1 MKRPDGEGQG
11 HADGPNENGAVSVV
25 EKLIHKVEPHFEEG
39 GKFHRLYYAFD
50 MMKSMNFSLPT
61 RTQDGVH
68 IRDGIDVR
76 RMMFTVIIALIP
88 ALLYGIY
95 NVGYQTLLEPG
106 TVSGAV
112 PIGQAFW
119 VGLLKMVPIL
129 AVTYVVGGV
138 WEAVFAVVRKH
149 EVSEGFLV
157 TGLLVPLIV
166 PPTIPLWQLAIAT
179 SFGVVIGKEIFGGT
193 GMNIFNPALVVRAF
207 LFFAY
212 PAQISGDRVWVAL
225 DGYAAASPLAVVA
238 EGAEMPIVDMLAAQ
252 GVTWWNSFIGLI
264 PGSIGE
270 TSTLAILLGIG
281 LLLITGVGSWR
292 IMLSMLAGG
301 VLMAGI
307 LNLAA
312 PHPGHFLALP
322 IHYHLTLG
330 GFAFGLAFMA
340 TDPVSAAATDTGK
353 LIYGFLCGVLSILVR
368 ILNPA
373 FPEGVMLAILFM
385 NMFAP
390 LIDHFVVRSNIKKR
404 LARAAV
410 PATAAARLTE

>member
-1 MKRPDGEGQG
+1 MQQLLKGLLER
-11 HADGPNENGAVSVV
+11 
-25 EKLIHKVEPHFEEG
+25 VEPLFEKG
-39 GKFHRLYYAFD
+39 GKLERLYPAYDAFATLA
-50 MMKSMNFSLPT
+50 FVLPNRT
-61 RTQDGVH
+61 RSGAH
-68 IRDGIDVR
+68 IRDDFDSK
-76 RMMFTVIIALIP
+76 RMMITVIFALIP
-88 ALLYGIY
+88 PTLVGIF
-95 NVGYQTLLEPG
+95 NVGYQRLLAAGVEVTFLAAAAQG
-106 TVSGAV
+106 LLRFL
-112 PIGQAFW
+112 PILIVTYA
-119 VGLLKMVPIL
+119 VGL
-129 AVTYVVGGV
+129 G
-138 WEAVFAVVRKH
+138 WEFLFAVVRRH

-157 TGLLVPLIV
+157 SGFLIALIV
-166 PPTIPLWQLAIAT
+166 PPTIPWWQLAIAT

-225 DGYAAASPLAVVA
+225 DGYSAATPLAVIA
-238 EGAEMPIVDMLAAQ
+238 DGAETPVVDLLAAQ

-292 IMLSMLAGG
+292 IMLSMLIGG
-301 VLMAGI
+301 VVMGAVLQ
-307 LNLAA
+307 LAA
-312 PHPGHFLALP
+312 PHPGHFMALP
-322 IHYHLTLG
+322 VHYHLTLG
-330 GFAFGLAFMA
+330 GFAFGLAYMA
-340 TDPVSAAATDTGK
+340 TDPVSAAATDAGK
-353 LIYGFLCGVLSILVR
+353 WIYGFLVGVLSILVR

-390 LIDHFVVRSNIKKR
+390 LIDHFVVRGNIKQR

-410 PATAAARLTE
+410 AAPAGVQASK

>member
-1 MKRPDGEGQG
+1 MQQLLKGLLERIEPLFEKGGKL
-11 HADGPNENGAVSVV
+11 
-25 EKLIHKVEPHFEEG
+25 EKLYPA
-39 GKFHRLYYAFD
+39 YDAFATLA
-50 MMKSMNFSLPT
+50 FVLPN
-61 RTQDGVH
+61 RTEAGAH
-68 IRDGIDVR
+68 IRDDFDSK
-76 RMMFTVIIALIP
+76 RMMVTVILALIP
-88 ALLYGIY
+88 CTLVGIY
-95 NVGYQTLLEPG
+95 NIGLQRLLAMGVEPALAPALVQG
-106 TVSGAV
+106 LIRFL
-112 PIGQAFW
+112 PILIVTYA
-119 VGLLKMVPIL
+119 VGL
-129 AVTYVVGGV
+129 G
-138 WEAVFAVVRKH
+138 WEFLFAVVRRH

-157 TGLLVPLIV
+157 SGFLVALIV
-166 PPTIPLWQLAIAT
+166 PPSIPLWQLAVAT
-179 SFGVVIGKEIFGGT
+179 TFGVIIGKEIFGGT

-410 PATAAARLTE
+410 PAPAAAQLTE

>member
-1 MKRPDGEGQG
+1 VQQLLKGLLER
-11 HADGPNENGAVSVV
+11 
-25 EKLIHKVEPHFEEG
+25 VEPLFEKG
-39 GKFHRLYYAFD
+39 GKLERLYPAYDAFATLA
-50 MMKSMNFSLPT
+50 FVLPNRT
-61 RTQDGVH
+61 RAGAH
-68 IRDGIDVR
+68 IRDDFDSK
-76 RMMFTVIIALIP
+76 RMMVTVILALIP
-88 ALLYGIY
+88 PTLVGIF
-95 NVGYQTLLEPG
+95 NVGYQRLLAAGIEFTFVQAAAQG
-106 TVSGAV
+106 LLRFL
-112 PIGQAFW
+112 PILIITYA
-119 VGLLKMVPIL
+119 VGL
-129 AVTYVVGGV
+129 G
-138 WEAVFAVVRKH
+138 WEFLFAVIRRH

-157 TGLLVPLIV
+157 SGFLIALIV
-166 PPTIPLWQLAIAT
+166 PPTIPWWQLAIAT

-238 EGAEMPIVDMLAAQ
+238 EGAQMPIVDMLAAQ

-292 IMLSMLAGG
+292 IMLSMLIGG
-301 VLMAGI
+301 VVMAAI

-330 GFAFGLAFMA
+330 GFAFGLAYMA
-340 TDPVSAAATDTGK
+340 TDPVSAAATDAGK
-353 LIYGFLCGVLSILVR
+353 WIYGFLVGVLSILVR
-368 ILNPA
+368 LLNPA

-390 LIDHFVVRSNIKKR
+390 LIDYFVVRGNMKQR
-404 LARAAV
+404 LARV
-410 PATAAARLTE
+410 PAPAAARSQVPE

>member
-1 MKRPDGEGQG
+1 MQQLLKGLLER
-11 HADGPNENGAVSVV
+11 
-25 EKLIHKVEPHFEEG
+25 VEPLFEKG
-39 GKFHRLYYAFD
+39 GKLERLYPAYDAFATLA
-50 MMKSMNFSLPT
+50 FVLPNRT
-61 RTQDGVH
+61 RAGAH
-68 IRDGIDVR
+68 IRDDFDSK
-76 RMMFTVIIALIP
+76 RMMVTVILALIP
-88 ALLYGIY
+88 PTLVGIF
-95 NVGYQTLLEPG
+95 NIGYQRLLAAGLEV
-106 TVSGAV
+106 TFVSAV
-112 PIGQAFW
+112 AQGLLRFLPILIVTYA
-119 VGLLKMVPIL
+119 VGL
-129 AVTYVVGGV
+129 G
-138 WEAVFAVVRKH
+138 WEFLFAVIRRH

-157 TGLLVPLIV
+157 SGFLIALIV
-166 PPTIPLWQLAIAT
+166 PPTIPLWQLAVAT
-179 SFGVVIGKEIFGGT
+179 TFGVIIGKEIFGGT

-225 DGYAAASPLAVVA
+225 DGYASASPLALVA
-238 EGAEMPIVDMLAAQ
+238 EGAEAPIVDVLAAQ

-292 IMLSMLAGG
+292 IMLSMLIGG
-301 VLMAGI
+301 VVMAAI

-330 GFAFGLAFMA
+330 GFAFGLAYMA
-340 TDPVSAAATDTGK
+340 TDPVSAAATDAGK
-353 LIYGFLCGVLSILVR
+353 WVYGFLVGVLSILVR

-390 LIDHFVVRSNIKKR
+390 LIDHFVVRSNVKKR
-404 LARAAV
+404 LARAPVAAPAGAAV
-410 PATAAARLTE
+410 SE

>member
-1 MKRPDGEGQG
+1 MQQLLKGLLERIEPLFEKGGKL
-11 HADGPNENGAVSVV
+11 
-25 EKLIHKVEPHFEEG
+25 EKLYPA
-39 GKFHRLYYAFD
+39 YDAFATLA
-50 MMKSMNFSLPT
+50 FVLPN
-61 RTQDGVH
+61 RTEAGAH
-68 IRDGIDVR
+68 IRDDFDSK
-76 RMMFTVIIALIP
+76 RMMVTVILALIP
-88 ALLYGIY
+88 CTLVGIY
-95 NVGYQTLLEPG
+95 NIGLQRLLAMGVEPALAPALVQG
-106 TVSGAV
+106 LIRFL
-112 PIGQAFW
+112 PILIVTYA
-119 VGLLKMVPIL
+119 VGL
-129 AVTYVVGGV
+129 G
-138 WEAVFAVVRKH
+138 WEFLFAVVRRH

-157 TGLLVPLIV
+157 SGFLVALIV
-166 PPTIPLWQLAIAT
+166 PPSIPLWQLAVAT
-179 SFGVVIGKEIFGGT
+179 TFGVIIGKEIFGGT

-225 DGYAAASPLAVVA
+225 DGYASASPLALVA
-238 EGAEMPIVDMLAAQ
+238 EGAQMPIVDMLAAQ

-410 PATAAARLTE
+410 PAPAAAQLTE

>member
-1 MKRPDGEGQG
+1 MQQLLKGLLER
-11 HADGPNENGAVSVV
+11 
-25 EKLIHKVEPHFEEG
+25 VEPLFEKG
-39 GKFHRLYYAFD
+39 GKLERLYPAYDAFATLA
-50 MMKSMNFSLPT
+50 FVLPNRT
-61 RTQDGVH
+61 RAGAH
-68 IRDGIDVR
+68 IRDDFDSK
-76 RMMFTVIIALIP
+76 RMMVTVIFALIP
-88 ALLYGIY
+88 PTLVGVFNI
-95 NVGYQTLLEPG
+95 GYQRLLAECMAAGAEACAMGVDFTL
-106 TVSGAV
+106 VQAV
-112 PIGQAFW
+112 VQGLIRFLPILIVTYA
-119 VGLLKMVPIL
+119 VGL
-129 AVTYVVGGV
+129 G
-138 WEAVFAVVRKH
+138 WEFLFAVIRRH

-157 TGLLVPLIV
+157 SGFLIALIV
-166 PPTIPLWQLAIAT
+166 PPTIPWWQLAVAT
-179 SFGVVIGKEIFGGT
+179 TFGVIIGKEIFGGT

-225 DGYAAASPLAVVA
+225 DGYSSASPLAVVA
-238 EGAEMPIVDMLAAQ
+238 EGAEAPIVDVLAAQ

-292 IMLSMLAGG
+292 IMASMLIGG
-301 VLMAGI
+301 VVMAAI

-330 GFAFGLAFMA
+330 GFAFGLAYMA
-340 TDPVSAAATDTGK
+340 TDPVSAAATDMGK
-353 LIYGFLCGVLSILVR
+353 WIYGFLVGVLSILVR
-368 ILNPA
+368 VINPA

-390 LIDHFVVRSNIKKR
+390 QIDHFVVRSNVKKR
-404 LARAAV
+404 LARAPV
-410 PATAAARLTE
+410 ATAAGTPVAE

>member
-1 MKRPDGEGQG
+1 MQQLLKGLLER
-11 HADGPNENGAVSVV
+11 
-25 EKLIHKVEPHFEEG
+25 VEPLFEKG
-39 GKFHRLYYAFD
+39 GKLERLYPAYDAFATLA
-50 MMKSMNFSLPT
+50 FVLPNRT
-61 RTQDGVH
+61 RAGAH
-68 IRDGIDVR
+68 IRDDFDSK
-76 RMMFTVIIALIP
+76 RMMVTVILALIP
-88 ALLYGIY
+88 PTLVGIF
-95 NVGYQTLLEPG
+95 NIGYQRLLAAGLEV
-106 TVSGAV
+106 TFVSAV
-112 PIGQAFW
+112 AQGLLRFLPILIVTYA
-119 VGLLKMVPIL
+119 VGL
-129 AVTYVVGGV
+129 G
-138 WEAVFAVVRKH
+138 WEFLFAVIRRH

-157 TGLLVPLIV
+157 SGFLIALIV
-166 PPTIPLWQLAIAT
+166 PPTIPLWQLAVAT
-179 SFGVVIGKEIFGGT
+179 TFGVIIGKEIFGGT

-225 DGYAAASPLAVVA
+225 DGYASASPLAVVA
-238 EGAEMPIVDMLAAQ
+238 EGAEAPIVDVLAAQ

-292 IMLSMLAGG
+292 IMLSMLIGG
-301 VLMAGI
+301 VVMAAI

-330 GFAFGLAFMA
+330 GFAFGLAYMA
-340 TDPVSAAATDTGK
+340 TDPVSAAATDAGK
-353 LIYGFLCGVLSILVR
+353 WVYGFLVGVLSILVR

-390 LIDHFVVRSNIKKR
+390 LIDHFVVRSNVKKR
-404 LARAAV
+404 LARAPVAAPAGAAV
-410 PATAAARLTE
+410 SE

>member
-1 MKRPDGEGQG
+1 MQQLLKGLLER
-11 HADGPNENGAVSVV
+11 
-25 EKLIHKVEPHFEEG
+25 VEPLFEKG
-39 GKFHRLYYAFD
+39 GKLEKMYPAYDAFATLA
-50 MMKSMNFSLPT
+50 FVLPN
-61 RTQDGVH
+61 RTHAGAH
-68 IRDGIDVR
+68 IRDDFDSK
-76 RMMFTVIIALIP
+76 RMMVTVIFALIP
-88 ALLYGIY
+88 CTLVGVFNIGFQRLLAMG
-95 NVGYQTLLEPG
+95 VEPAFG
-106 TVSGAV
+106 PAV
-112 PIGQAFW
+112 VQGLIRFLPILIVTYA
-119 VGLLKMVPIL
+119 VGL
-129 AVTYVVGGV
+129 G
-138 WEAVFAVVRKH
+138 WEFLFAVIRRH

-157 TGLLVPLIV
+157 SGFLVALIV
-166 PPTIPLWQLAIAT
+166 PPSIPLWQLAVAT
-179 SFGVVIGKEIFGGT
+179 TFGVIIGKEIFGGT

-225 DGYAAASPLAVVA
+225 DGYASASPLAIVA
-238 EGAEMPIVDMLAAQ
+238 EGAEAPIVDVLAAQ
-252 GVTWWNSFIGLI
+252 GVTWFNSFIGLI

-301 VLMAGI
+301 VVMAGI

-330 GFAFGLAFMA
+330 GFAFGLAYMA

-390 LIDHFVVRSNIKKR
+390 LIDHFVVRSNVKKR
-404 LARAAV
+404 LARATV
-410 PATAAARLTE
+410 PATADARVTE

>member
-1 MKRPDGEGQG
+1 MQQLLKGLLERIEPLFEKGGKL
-11 HADGPNENGAVSVV
+11 
-25 EKLIHKVEPHFEEG
+25 EKLYPA
-39 GKFHRLYYAFD
+39 YDAFATLA
-50 MMKSMNFSLPT
+50 FVLPN
-61 RTQDGVH
+61 RTEAGAH
-68 IRDGIDVR
+68 IRDDFDSK
-76 RMMFTVIIALIP
+76 RMMVTVILALIP
-88 ALLYGIY
+88 CTLVGIY
-95 NVGYQTLLEPG
+95 NIGLQRLLAMGVEPALAPALVQG
-106 TVSGAV
+106 LIRFL
-112 PIGQAFW
+112 PILIVTYA
-119 VGLLKMVPIL
+119 VGL
-129 AVTYVVGGV
+129 G
-138 WEAVFAVVRKH
+138 WEFLFAVVRRH

-157 TGLLVPLIV
+157 SGFLVALIV
-166 PPTIPLWQLAIAT
+166 PPSIPLWQLAVAT
-179 SFGVVIGKEIFGGT
+179 TFGVIIGKEIFGGT

-238 EGAEMPIVDMLAAQ
+238 EGAQMPIVDMLAAQ

-292 IMLSMLAGG
+292 IMLSMLVGG

-410 PATAAARLTE
+410 PAPAAAQLTE

>member
-1 MKRPDGEGQG
+1 MQQLLKGLLERVEPLFEKGGKL
-11 HADGPNENGAVSVV
+11 
-25 EKLIHKVEPHFEEG
+25 EKLYPA
-39 GKFHRLYYAFD
+39 YDAFATLA
-50 MMKSMNFSLPT
+50 FVLPN
-61 RTQDGVH
+61 RTHAGAH
-68 IRDGIDVR
+68 IRDDFDSK
-76 RMMFTVIIALIP
+76 RMMVTVIFALIP
-88 ALLYGIY
+88 CTLVGIF
-95 NVGYQTLLEPG
+95 NIGYQRLLAECG
-106 TVSGAV
+106 VSGADV
-112 PIGQAFW
+112 CAMGVSFTFVQAVVQGLIRFLPILIVTYA
-119 VGLLKMVPIL
+119 VGL
-129 AVTYVVGGV
+129 G
-138 WEAVFAVVRKH
+138 WEFLFAVIRRH

-157 TGLLVPLIV
+157 SGFLVALIV
-166 PPTIPLWQLAIAT
+166 PPSIPLWQLAVAT
-179 SFGVVIGKEIFGGT
+179 TFGVIIGKEIFGGT

-238 EGAEMPIVDMLAAQ
+238 EGAEAPIVDVLAAQ
-252 GVTWWNSFIGLI
+252 GVTWLNSFIGLI

-330 GFAFGLAFMA
+330 GFAFGLAYMA

-390 LIDHFVVRSNIKKR
+390 LIDHFVVRSNVKKR

-410 PATAAARLTE
+410 PAAANARVTE

>member
-1 MKRPDGEGQG
+1 MQQLLKGLLERIEPLFEKGGKL
-11 HADGPNENGAVSVV
+11 
-25 EKLIHKVEPHFEEG
+25 EKLYPA
-39 GKFHRLYYAFD
+39 YDAFATLA
-50 MMKSMNFSLPT
+50 FVLPN
-61 RTQDGVH
+61 RTEAGAH
-68 IRDGIDVR
+68 IRDDFDSK
-76 RMMFTVIIALIP
+76 RMMVTVILALIP
-88 ALLYGIY
+88 CTLVGIY
-95 NVGYQTLLEPG
+95 NIGLQRLLAMGVEPALAPALVQG
-106 TVSGAV
+106 LIRFL
-112 PIGQAFW
+112 PILIVTYA
-119 VGLLKMVPIL
+119 VGL
-129 AVTYVVGGV
+129 G
-138 WEAVFAVVRKH
+138 WEFLFAVVRRH

-157 TGLLVPLIV
+157 SGFLVALIV
-166 PPTIPLWQLAIAT
+166 PPSIPLWQLAVAT
-179 SFGVVIGKEIFGGT
+179 TFGVIIGKEIFGGT

-225 DGYAAASPLAVVA
+225 DGYASASPLALVA
-238 EGAEMPIVDMLAAQ
+238 EGAQMPIVDMLAAQ

-410 PATAAARLTE
+410 PATAAAQLTE

>member
-1 MKRPDGEGQG
+1 MQQLLKGLLERIEPLFEKGGKL
-11 HADGPNENGAVSVV
+11 
-25 EKLIHKVEPHFEEG
+25 EKLYPA
-39 GKFHRLYYAFD
+39 YDAFATLA
-50 MMKSMNFSLPT
+50 FVLPN
-61 RTQDGVH
+61 RTEAGAH
-68 IRDGIDVR
+68 IRDDFDSK
-76 RMMFTVIIALIP
+76 RMMVTVILALIP
-88 ALLYGIY
+88 CTLVGIY
-95 NVGYQTLLEPG
+95 NIGLQRLLAMGVEPALAPALVQG
-106 TVSGAV
+106 LIRFL
-112 PIGQAFW
+112 PILIVTYA
-119 VGLLKMVPIL
+119 VGL
-129 AVTYVVGGV
+129 G
-138 WEAVFAVVRKH
+138 WEFLFAVVRRH

-157 TGLLVPLIV
+157 SGFLVALIV
-166 PPTIPLWQLAIAT
+166 PPSIPLWQLAVAT
-179 SFGVVIGKEIFGGT
+179 TFGVIIGKEIFGGT

>member
-1 MKRPDGEGQG
+1 MQQLLKELLERIEPLFEK
-11 HADGPNENGAVSVV
+11 GAKL
-25 EKLIHKVEPHFEEG
+25 EKLYPA
-39 GKFHRLYYAFD
+39 YDAFATLA
-50 MMKSMNFSLPT
+50 FVLPN
-61 RTQDGVH
+61 RTHAGAH
-68 IRDGIDVR
+68 IRDDFDSK
-76 RMMFTVIIALIP
+76 RMMVTVIFALIP
-88 ALLYGIY
+88 CTLVGIFNIGFQRLLAMG
-95 NVGYQTLLEPG
+95 VEPAIAP
-106 TVSGAV
+106 AV
-112 PIGQAFW
+112 VQGLIRFLPILIVTYA
-119 VGLLKMVPIL
+119 VGL
-129 AVTYVVGGV
+129 G
-138 WEAVFAVVRKH
+138 WEFLFAVIRRH

-157 TGLLVPLIV
+157 SGFLVALIV
-166 PPTIPLWQLAIAT
+166 PPSIPLWQLAVAT
-179 SFGVVIGKEIFGGT
+179 TFGVIIGKEIFGGT

-238 EGAEMPIVDMLAAQ
+238 EGAEAPIVDVLAAQ

-292 IMLSMLAGG
+292 IMVSMLVGG

-330 GFAFGLAFMA
+330 GFAFGLAYMA

-368 ILNPA
+368 IINPA

-390 LIDHFVVRSNIKKR
+390 LIDHFVVRGNVKKR
-404 LARAAV
+404 LARAVV
-410 PATAAARLTE
+410 PAAAQAQVSEAQGTE

>member
-1 MKRPDGEGQG
+1 MQQLLKGLLERIEPLFEKGGKL
-11 HADGPNENGAVSVV
+11 
-25 EKLIHKVEPHFEEG
+25 EKLYPA
-39 GKFHRLYYAFD
+39 YDAFATLA
-50 MMKSMNFSLPT
+50 FVLPN
-61 RTQDGVH
+61 RTEAGAH
-68 IRDGIDVR
+68 IRDDFDSK
-76 RMMFTVIIALIP
+76 RMMVTVILALIP
-88 ALLYGIY
+88 CTLVGIY
-95 NVGYQTLLEPG
+95 NIGLQRLLAMGVEPAFAPALVQG
-106 TVSGAV
+106 LIRFL
-112 PIGQAFW
+112 PILIVTYA
-119 VGLLKMVPIL
+119 VGL
-129 AVTYVVGGV
+129 G
-138 WEAVFAVVRKH
+138 WEFLFAVVRRH

-157 TGLLVPLIV
+157 SGFLVALIV
-166 PPTIPLWQLAIAT
+166 PPSIPLWQLAVAT
-179 SFGVVIGKEIFGGT
+179 TFGVIIGKEIFGGT

-410 PATAAARLTE
+410 PAPAAAQLTE

>member
-1 MKRPDGEGQG
+1 MQQLLKGLLER
-11 HADGPNENGAVSVV
+11 
-25 EKLIHKVEPHFEEG
+25 VEPLFEKG
-39 GKFHRLYYAFD
+39 GKLEKMYPAYDAFATLA
-50 MMKSMNFSLPT
+50 FVLPN
-61 RTQDGVH
+61 RTHAGAH
-68 IRDGIDVR
+68 IRDDFDSK
-76 RMMFTVIIALIP
+76 RMMVTVIFALIP
-88 ALLYGIY
+88 CTLVGIF
-95 NVGYQTLLEPG
+95 NIGFQRMLAMGVEPAFAP
-106 TVSGAV
+106 AV
-112 PIGQAFW
+112 VQGLIRFLPILIVTYA
-119 VGLLKMVPIL
+119 VGL
-129 AVTYVVGGV
+129 G
-138 WEAVFAVVRKH
+138 WEFLFAVIRRH

-157 TGLLVPLIV
+157 SGFLVALIV
-166 PPTIPLWQLAIAT
+166 PPTIPLWQLAVAT
-179 SFGVVIGKEIFGGT
+179 TFGVIIGKEIFGGT

-212 PAQISGDRVWVAL
+212 PAQISGDRVWVAV
-225 DGYAAASPLAVVA
+225 DGYAAASPLAIVA
-238 EGAEMPIVDMLAAQ
+238 EGAEAPIVDVLAAQ
-252 GVTWWNSFIGLI
+252 GVTWLNSFIGLI

-292 IMLSMLAGG
+292 IMLSMLVGG
-301 VLMAGI
+301 VVMAGV

-330 GFAFGLAFMA
+330 GFAFGLAYMA

-390 LIDHFVVRSNIKKR
+390 LIDHFVVRSNVKKR
-404 LARAAV
+404 LARATV
-410 PATAAARLTE
+410 PAAAEARVTE

>member
-1 MKRPDGEGQG
+1 MQQLLKGLLER
-11 HADGPNENGAVSVV
+11 
-25 EKLIHKVEPHFEEG
+25 VEPLFEKG
-39 GKFHRLYYAFD
+39 GKLEKMYPAYDAFATLA
-50 MMKSMNFSLPT
+50 FVLPN
-61 RTQDGVH
+61 RTHAGAH
-68 IRDGIDVR
+68 IRDDFDSK
-76 RMMFTVIIALIP
+76 RMMVTVIFALIP
-88 ALLYGIY
+88 CTLVGIFNIGFQRLLAECG
-95 NVGYQTLLEPG
+95 GPG
-106 TVSGAV
+106 ACAMGVDFTFVQAV
-112 PIGQAFW
+112 VQGLIRFLPILIVTYA
-119 VGLLKMVPIL
+119 VGL
-129 AVTYVVGGV
+129 G
-138 WEAVFAVVRKH
+138 WEFLFAVIRRH

-157 TGLLVPLIV
+157 SGFLVALIV
-166 PPTIPLWQLAIAT
+166 PPSIPLWQLAVAT
-179 SFGVVIGKEIFGGT
+179 TFGVIIGKEIFGGT

-212 PAQISGDRVWVAL
+212 PAQISGDRVWVAV
-225 DGYAAASPLAVVA
+225 DGYAAASPLAIVA
-238 EGAEMPIVDMLAAQ
+238 EGAEAPIVDVLAAQ
-252 GVTWWNSFIGLI
+252 GVTWLNSFIGLI

-301 VLMAGI
+301 VVMAGI

-330 GFAFGLAFMA
+330 GFAFGLAYMA

-390 LIDHFVVRSNIKKR
+390 LIDHFVVRSNVKKR
-404 LARAAV
+404 LSRATVAAPADARV
-410 PATAAARLTE
+410 TE

>member
-1 MKRPDGEGQG
+1 MQQLLKGLLERIEPLFEKGGKL
-11 HADGPNENGAVSVV
+11 
-25 EKLIHKVEPHFEEG
+25 EKLYPA
-39 GKFHRLYYAFD
+39 YDAFATLA
-50 MMKSMNFSLPT
+50 FVLPN
-61 RTQDGVH
+61 RTEAGAH
-68 IRDGIDVR
+68 IRDDFDSK
-76 RMMFTVIIALIP
+76 RMMVTVILALIP
-88 ALLYGIY
+88 CTLVGIY
-95 NVGYQTLLEPG
+95 NIGLQRLLAMGVEPAFAPALVQG
-106 TVSGAV
+106 LIRFL
-112 PIGQAFW
+112 PILIVTYA
-119 VGLLKMVPIL
+119 VGL
-129 AVTYVVGGV
+129 G
-138 WEAVFAVVRKH
+138 WEFLFAVVRRH

-157 TGLLVPLIV
+157 SGFLVALIV
-166 PPTIPLWQLAIAT
+166 PPSIPLWQLAVAT
-179 SFGVVIGKEIFGGT
+179 TFGVIIGKEIFGGT

-238 EGAEMPIVDMLAAQ
+238 EGAQMPIVDMLAAQ

-410 PATAAARLTE
+410 PAPAAAQLTE

>member
-1 MKRPDGEGQG
+1 MQQLLKGLLER
-11 HADGPNENGAVSVV
+11 
-25 EKLIHKVEPHFEEG
+25 VEPLFEKG
-39 GKFHRLYYAFD
+39 GKLERLYPAYDAFATLA
-50 MMKSMNFSLPT
+50 FVLPNRT
-61 RTQDGVH
+61 RAGAH
-68 IRDGIDVR
+68 IRDDFDSK
-76 RMMFTVIIALIP
+76 RMMVTVILALIP
-88 ALLYGIY
+88 CTLVGIF
-95 NVGYQTLLEPG
+95 NIGYQRELAECVRDAVETCAIGVEFTFVDAVVQGLLRFL
-106 TVSGAV
+106 
-112 PIGQAFW
+112 PILIVTYA
-119 VGLLKMVPIL
+119 VGL
-129 AVTYVVGGV
+129 G
-138 WEAVFAVVRKH
+138 WEFLFAVIRRH

-157 TGLLVPLIV
+157 SGFLIALIV
-166 PPTIPLWQLAIAT
+166 PPTIPLWQLAVAT
-179 SFGVVIGKEIFGGT
+179 TFGVIIGKEIFGGT

-225 DGYAAASPLAVVA
+225 DGYASASPLALVA
-238 EGAEMPIVDMLAAQ
+238 EGAEAPIVDVLAAQ

-292 IMLSMLAGG
+292 IMLSMLIGG
-301 VLMAGI
+301 VVMAAI

-330 GFAFGLAFMA
+330 GFAFGLAYMA
-340 TDPVSAAATDTGK
+340 TDPVSAAATDAGK
-353 LIYGFLCGVLSILVR
+353 WVYGFLVGVLSILVR

-390 LIDHFVVRSNIKKR
+390 LIDHFVVRSNVKKR
-404 LARAAV
+404 LARAPVAAPAGAAV
-410 PATAAARLTE
+410 SE

>member
-1 MKRPDGEGQG
+1 MNVQQLLKGLLERVEPLFEKGGKL
-11 HADGPNENGAVSVV
+11 
-25 EKLIHKVEPHFEEG
+25 EKLYPA
-39 GKFHRLYYAFD
+39 YDAFATLA
-50 MMKSMNFSLPT
+50 FVLPN
-61 RTQDGVH
+61 RTHAGAH
-68 IRDGIDVR
+68 IRDDFDSK
-76 RMMFTVIIALIP
+76 RMMVTVIFALIP
-88 ALLYGIY
+88 CTLVGIF
-95 NVGYQTLLEPG
+95 NIGYQRLLAECG
-106 TVSGAV
+106 VSGADV
-112 PIGQAFW
+112 CAMGVSFTVVQAVVQGLIRFLPILIVTYA
-119 VGLLKMVPIL
+119 VGL
-129 AVTYVVGGV
+129 G
-138 WEAVFAVVRKH
+138 WEFLFAVIRRH

-157 TGLLVPLIV
+157 SGFLVALIV
-166 PPTIPLWQLAIAT
+166 PPSIPLWQLAVAT
-179 SFGVVIGKEIFGGT
+179 TFGVIIGKEIFGGT

-225 DGYAAASPLAVVA
+225 DGYSAASPLAVVA
-238 EGAEMPIVDMLAAQ
+238 EGAEAPIVDVLAAQ

-292 IMLSMLAGG
+292 IMLSMLIGG
-301 VLMAGI
+301 VVMAGI

-330 GFAFGLAFMA
+330 GFAFGLAYMA
-340 TDPVSAAATDTGK
+340 TDPVSAAATDMGK
-353 LIYGFLCGVLSILVR
+353 WIYGFLVGVLSILVR
-368 ILNPA
+368 IINPA

-390 LIDHFVVRSNIKKR
+390 LIDHFVVRSNVKKR
-404 LARAAV
+404 LARAPVAT
-410 PATAAARLTE
+410 PAGAPVAE

>member
-1 MKRPDGEGQG
+1 MQQLLKGLLERIEPLFEKGGKL
-11 HADGPNENGAVSVV
+11 
-25 EKLIHKVEPHFEEG
+25 EKLYPA
-39 GKFHRLYYAFD
+39 YDAFATLA
-50 MMKSMNFSLPT
+50 FVLPN
-61 RTQDGVH
+61 RTEAGAH
-68 IRDGIDVR
+68 IRDDFDSK
-76 RMMFTVIIALIP
+76 RMMVTVILALIP
-88 ALLYGIY
+88 CTLVGIY
-95 NVGYQTLLEPG
+95 NIGLQRLLAMGVEPALAPALVQG
-106 TVSGAV
+106 LIRFL
-112 PIGQAFW
+112 PILIVTYA
-119 VGLLKMVPIL
+119 VGL
-129 AVTYVVGGV
+129 G
-138 WEAVFAVVRKH
+138 WEFLFAVVRRH

-157 TGLLVPLIV
+157 SGFLVALIV
-166 PPTIPLWQLAIAT
+166 PPSIPLWQLAVAT
-179 SFGVVIGKEIFGGT
+179 TFGVIIGKEIFGGT

-312 PHPGHFLALP
+312 PDPGHFLALP

>member
-193 GMNIFNPALVVRAF
+193 GMNIFNPALVIRAF

-212 PAQISGDRVWVAL
+212 PVQISGDLVWVA
-225 DGYAAASPLAVVA
+225 DARTAATPLALIA
-238 EGAEMPIVDMLAAQ
+238 EGAQSAPDVLAELTAA
-252 GVTWWNSFIGLI
+252 GFTWWNMFVGSI

-270 TSTLAILLGIG
+270 TSTLAILLGAV
-281 LLLITGVGSWR
+281 LLVATGVGSWR
-292 IMLSMLAGG
+292 VMLSMLAGG
-301 VLMAGI
+301 IVMALL
-307 LNLAA
+307 LNLVA
-312 PHPGHFLALP
+312 PSPASFAALP
-322 IHYHLTLG
+322 PH
-330 GFAFGLAFMA
+330 
-340 TDPVSAAATDTGK
+340 
-353 LIYGFLCGVLSILVR
+353 
-368 ILNPA
+368 
-373 FPEGVMLAILFM
+373 
-385 NMFAP
+385 
-390 LIDHFVVRSNIKKR
+390 
-404 LARAAV
+404 
-410 PATAAARLTE
+410 

>member
-1 MKRPDGEGQG
+1 VQQLLKGLLER
-11 HADGPNENGAVSVV
+11 
-25 EKLIHKVEPHFEEG
+25 VEPLFEKG
-39 GKFHRLYYAFD
+39 GKLEKMYPAYDAFATLA
-50 MMKSMNFSLPT
+50 FVLPN
-61 RTQDGVH
+61 RTHAGAH
-68 IRDGIDVR
+68 IRDDFDSK
-76 RMMFTVIIALIP
+76 RMMVTVIFALIP
-88 ALLYGIY
+88 CTLVGVFNIGFQRLLAMG
-95 NVGYQTLLEPG
+95 VEPAFG
-106 TVSGAV
+106 PAV
-112 PIGQAFW
+112 VQGLIRFLPILIVTYA
-119 VGLLKMVPIL
+119 VGL
-129 AVTYVVGGV
+129 G
-138 WEAVFAVVRKH
+138 WEFLFAVIRRH

-157 TGLLVPLIV
+157 SGFLVALIV
-166 PPTIPLWQLAIAT
+166 PPSIPLWQLAVAT
-179 SFGVVIGKEIFGGT
+179 TFGVIIGKEIFGGT

-225 DGYAAASPLAVVA
+225 DGYASASPLAIVA
-238 EGAEMPIVDMLAAQ
+238 EGAEAPIVDVLAAQ
-252 GVTWWNSFIGLI
+252 GVTWFNSFIGLI

-301 VLMAGI
+301 VVMAGI

-330 GFAFGLAFMA
+330 GFAFGLAYMA

-390 LIDHFVVRSNIKKR
+390 LIDHFVVRSNVKKR
-404 LARAAV
+404 LARATV
-410 PATAAARLTE
+410 PATADARVTE